1 MDLSRLDE
9 GGICLNIGGFTIVC
23 SAKTKLNGEVFHLPA
38 PFMAFVQREK
48 EPTELKFIVDES
60 FLPDPGQLIFRVE
73 NFMWNSFYRRTDGG
87 VDWCRR
93 NGDDTPGI
101 LLHVLDS
108 WSTLVLSQNT
118 ATPRAFRAQKL
129 DFECGCAFNYA
140 MLAHGACVFHG
151 VVMEYEGKGVLITA
165 RSGVGK
171 TTHARLWRDHENA
184 LILNGDRSLCR
195 RIDGKWY
202 AYGMPW
208 CGSSGEY
215 INRRVPISC
224 IVELRR
230 GETNRVEDVSPF
242 DAAMY
247 LLERIYAPVWEPE
260 LREKAVDRCQ
270 ELGSSIPVVR
280 LYCRPD
286 PESVQVLKYVLQ
298 GL

>member
-1 MDLSRLDE
+1 M
-9 GGICLNIGGFTIVC
+9 
-23 SAKTKLNGEVFHLPA
+23 
-38 PFMAFVQREK
+38 
-48 EPTELKFIVDES
+48 
-60 FLPDPGQLIFRVE
+60 
-73 NFMWNSFYRRTDGG
+73 
-87 VDWCRR
+87 
-93 NGDDTPGI
+93 
-101 LLHVLDS
+101 
-108 WSTLVLSQNT
+108 
-118 ATPRAFRAQKL
+118 
-129 DFECGCAFNYA
+129 
-140 MLAHGACVFHG
+140 
-151 VVMEYEGKGVLITA
+151 
-165 RSGVGK
+165 GK

-260 LREKAVDRCQ
+260 LRETAVDRCQ

-286 PESVQVLKYVLQ
+286 PESVQVLKYVIQ